1 MNQYRCDETCNK
13 KGTERCPIEFSTV
26 EREAER
32 VSETCGLV
40 CHSDFQSERDK
51 VLDELY
57 NWYKEKDKIILSDH
71 RIPLWEL
78 EHKIAELQQQA
89 GDP

>member
-1 MNQYRCDETCNK
+1 MRCCETCLNVPCK
-13 KGTERCPIEFSTV
+13 ILD
-26 EREAER
+26 R
-32 VSETCGLV
+32 VPCNN
-40 CHSDFQSERDK
+40 QSERDK

-78 EHKIAELQQQA
+78 EHKIAELRQQA
-89 GDP
+89 GER